1 MSTDDGW
8 AVEGT
13 FDDYNGFIINP
24 EGTSS
29 IASDAELH
37 QRDYESMMTI
47 LEDRVLPMFYE
58 DKEVWADLMQR
69 AIQYA
74 SLYFDSDR
82 MAIEY
87 YTILYQP
94 ATL

>member
-13 FDDYNGFIINP
+13 FDEYNGFIINP
-24 EGTSS
+24 EGTSGN
-29 IASDAELH
+29 ASDAELH

-47 LEDRVLPMFYE
+47 IEDRVLPTYY
-58 DKEVWADLMQR
+58 DHPQRWAELMQR
-69 AIQYA
+69 AIQFA

-87 YTILYQP
+87 YTFLYQP
-94 ATL
+94 AAL